1 MTNPFPPVLRTF
13 LFAPGNH
20 PRRVEKALGLGAD
33 AVILDLED
41 AVAVAEKI
49 ATRKT
54 VVEALSRP
62 RRCKGYVRVNA
73 LGTQWCLGDLME
85 VVRPGIDGIVLPKV
99 ESAADLR
106 TADWLI
112 TNLER
117 ERGLPVGGIDLMPI
131 IETAAGFSRLDR
143 ILGAR
148 SLQDY
153 PGPWRVKRISFGAGD
168 FTNDV
173 GMTWTPGEEELA
185 ELRVRMIVASRASGL
200 EQPIDTV
207 WIHLRDTDALKKSVL
222 RSLRMGF
229 QGRLCI
235 HPDQVSLVNQ
245 IFTPSKEEAERA
257 QRVVDA
263 FTEAESAGL
272 AAIQV
277 DGVFVDYPIVYRA
290 RRTLATLAAI
300 RNREGGSME
309 PNEPEG
315 R

>member
-1 MTNPFPPVLRTF
+1 MTPPSVLRTF

-20 PRRVEKALGLGAD
+20 PRRVEKALTLGAD

-41 AVAVAEKI
+41 AVAIAEKV

-54 VVEALSRP
+54 VVDVLSAP
-62 RRCKGYVRVNA
+62 RRCKGYIRINA
-73 LGTQWCLGDLME
+73 IGTEWCMGDLMA
-85 VVRPGIDGIVLPKV
+85 VIRPGVDGIVLPKV

-106 TADWLI
+106 TIDWMI
-112 TNLER
+112 ANLER
-117 ERGLPVGGIDLMPI
+117 ERGLPIGGIDLMPI

-143 ILGAR
+143 ILAAR
-148 SLQDY
+148 SLKDY

-173 GMTWTPGEEELA
+173 GMTWTPGEQELG
-185 ELRVRMIVASRASGL
+185 ELRIRMIVASRAAGL
-200 EQPIDTV
+200 EPPIDTV
-207 WIHLRDTDALKKSVL
+207 WIHLKEADALRESVL

-235 HPDQVSLVNQ
+235 HPDQVSVVNA
-245 IFTPSKEEAERA
+245 IFTPTPEDAARA

-263 FTEAESAGL
+263 FKQAEAGGL

-290 RRTLATLAAI
+290 QRVLATLAAI
-300 RNREGGSME
+300 GGQ
-309 PNEPEG
+309 G
-315 R
+315 A